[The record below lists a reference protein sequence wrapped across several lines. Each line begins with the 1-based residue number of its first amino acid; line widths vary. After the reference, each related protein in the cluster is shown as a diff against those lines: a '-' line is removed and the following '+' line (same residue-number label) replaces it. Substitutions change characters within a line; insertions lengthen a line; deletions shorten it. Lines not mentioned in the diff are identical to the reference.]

1 MNFIEK
7 LFPRK
12 KENEEGNFN
21 DILKTVSASLF
32 LMIAK
37 ADDEYSSIE
46 KEAIKEILKNNFN
59 LNKSELDQLI
69 TTAEENLSDSIGVY
83 EFTSKLNE
91 YLSYDQKY
99 EVLKNIWQI
108 ILADSK
114 VDSYEDNLIRKIHGA
129 LNLDQKDF
137 VRAKMEIKGRK

>member
-1 MNFIEK
+1 VNFIEK